1 MSPEAGGRSDK
12 FGNEF
17 ENRCLVKYL
26 LRLVREQLSAIIV
39 EPLGSEGE
47 GVEFVTV
54 DLSGNKTY
62 YQCKSGNV
70 GKDKWTPADL
80 NRHKV
85 FLHSKN
91 HIEREKGNRY
101 VFLSPLH
108 YDGLDTLCKKAK
120 SNSSTEEFCE
130 YQVKSSGKYRILF
143 RQCAKYYNLDKDNHK
158 ELKEL
163 IYILANC
170 EFDVEPYSVEALA
183 DLNDQVA
190 ALFTGNSNSTRLLL
204 EHIAVDRYRFGQT
217 LNAADVIEYMQENDV
232 YLRSYM
238 YSESVA
244 SRIEELNETYWGEFQ
259 AINGSLIH
267 RTETDAAIAALEAGR
282 SIVIHGRA
290 GVGKSGCVEE
300 IRRYLKE
307 KHTLFLGIKLDKKIP
322 STSADK
328 FGEDLGLPQSPV
340 ICLSGLAA
348 GKQCVLILDQ
358 LDSLRWTNVHS
369 SDALDV
375 CKELLRQTL
384 GVNGYENGRVSI
396 ILVSRTFDL
405 ENDNGLRSLLSCSR
419 GGRGIEWA
427 DICVNEFEP
436 QEVRN
441 IVGQGYAYMPKRM
454 QRLLSAPAVL
464 YVWQRL
470 NDQDRKNNYR
480 TVYDLLRAWWNDT
493 LDCCE
498 KAGVRKN
505 DVIEC
510 RDFIVGKMSATG
522 RFYLPD
528 ALLID
533 MDSAVSAL
541 VSSGMLVRDNHIISF
556 VHQSFLDYF
565 ISYDA
570 IKQICSGKSI
580 VDVIGSQ
587 EKQTPHQR
595 YRVLLALQ
603 NLMDSDSGLFL
614 AQCRDLL
621 GSEDIRYYYKCTA
634 FEVIGQCQNPDTQML
649 GFVEQYYKRLEWCKY
664 VAQTVYYGHPAF
676 VTRMKLGEGE
686 SWLDDKHAMLLRSIG
701 EADPDFV
708 TAALRPYA
716 FESEETDSKIHRMLC
731 IDPSKDSERMFEF
744 RLELL
749 RKTPALLNNF
759 YSLSNVI
766 KSGSVRGVQLLSIAL
781 QNHDIINSANCYM
794 GTDEEKN
801 AFARKNCV
809 KIAAFI
815 FPEICRQSAGC
826 TVEESYFYLY
836 GDDRRRWVNKEYNNG
851 FERDCVEITKTAFEE
866 LAVKYP
872 QNAIAIINGTGNN
885 DNEVEHEIVMHTLFS
900 LPESCADYV
909 INWLMEDFEH
919 RVFVYTE
926 NEYDHLASAKKIIS
940 KFTITCSDELFN
952 TLETKIYYW
961 KDSLSRMLNIYKSRL
976 SRNEIKD
983 SPPEYFAFWG
993 HFQRE
998 MLPKLDERR
1007 ISTKGRELL
1016 AVLNRKDGM
1025 GEMPYY
1031 GRGKIESGIVSSP
1044 VDGHTSRLSDKNW
1057 LEIVSTPNEK
1067 MNKRWSSPTVEAS
1080 HFTFASSMYSQAKLE
1095 PARFAR
1101 LSLQFP
1107 DNCYSG
1113 YVSHVLCAIHNFNAG
1128 AEKPT
1133 DELIIKIV
1141 EKFGYLDE
1149 TNVAIEIA
1157 RLMENRS
1164 DIRWLDKTLD
1174 RLSDLALNHIDDEPE
1189 SKDLTA
1195 ASAHELLT
1203 QSINCVRGCAIH
1215 AISRLIW
1222 ANEELQDRFMPV
1234 VEKACDDDNDAVRF
1248 ALGSCIRAYYNEKRD
1263 FSIEILKNLIDKD
1276 LRIIGYQHVPQILFW
1291 EYENEPDYYRG
1302 LALKAVNSGN
1312 SDLQELGAE
1321 ILCAVSILYKDESAF
1336 YHVLNKKFSERQEN
1350 KICHQAIK
1358 LIAEPGCYA
1367 KSAAII
1373 QHFIETSENDITAF
1387 HMLFHDERIDI
1398 RKDKQLLLA
1407 LIKSKHFSRLAY
1419 EFMDFLDSMREEEI
1433 CEYAEAVEAISVSP
1447 PLYADHY
1454 MTDTEITKLA
1464 HCVLRIYDKAAGDS
1478 HLTEIC
1484 LNVWDNLFMHNENC
1498 IRKIS
1503 EQIDNML

>member
-17 ENRCLVKYL
+17 ENRCLVNYL
-26 LRLVREQLSAIIV
+26 LRLVREQLSAIII
-39 EPLGSEGE
+39 EPLGPEGE

-54 DLSGNKTY
+54 DLSGSKTY
-62 YQCKSGNV
+62 YQCKSVNSGQN
-70 GKDKWTPADL
+70 KWNPSDL
-80 NRHKV
+80 NKYAVFSQSKV
-85 FLHSKN
+85 
-91 HIEREKGNRY
+91 HIMREAGSRY
-101 VFLSPLH
+101 VFLSPLP
-108 YDGLDTLCKKAK
+108 YDGLDSLCQKAK
-120 SNSSTEEFCE
+120 SNSSADEFCQ
-130 YQVKSSGKYRILF
+130 YQLTSKKYREMF
-143 RQCAKYYNLDKDNHK
+143 DKCARYYQLNKNDPD

-163 IYILANC
+163 LHILAHC
-170 EFDVEPYSVEALA
+170 EFNLEPYNNEALE
-183 DLNDQVA
+183 DLNNQVA
-190 ALFTGNSNSTRLLL
+190 ALFTGNSNSARLLL

-217 LNAADVIEYMQENDV
+217 LNTADVIEYMRENGV

-238 YSESVA
+238 QNESVA
-244 SRIEELNETYWGEFQ
+244 SRIEELNETYWGEFK
-259 AINGSLIH
+259 AINGRLIH
-267 RTETDAAIAALEAGR
+267 RTETDEAIAALEAGR
-282 SIVIHGRA
+282 SIVIQGRA

-307 KHTLFLGIKLDKKIP
+307 KHMLFLGIKLDKKIP

-358 LDSLRWTNVHS
+358 LDSLRWTNAHS

-375 CKELLRQTL
+375 CKELLRQAL
-384 GVNGYENGRVSI
+384 GVNGYENGRVSV

-405 ENDNGLRSLLSCSR
+405 ENDNGLKSLFTYSYS
-419 GGRGIEWA
+419 GKEIEWV
-427 DICVNEFEP
+427 DICVKELEP
-436 QEVRN
+436 SEAGAV
-441 IVGQGYAYMPKRM
+441 VGANYAYMPRRM
-454 QRLLSAPAVL
+454 QQLLTVPAAL
-464 YVWQRL
+464 YVWQSL
-470 NDQDRKNNYR
+470 SSQDRKNNYR
-480 TVYDLLRAWWNDT
+480 TVFDLMRAWWHNI
-493 LDCCE
+493 LERCE
-498 KAGVRKN
+498 KTGAVAA
-505 DVIEC
+505 DVVEC
-510 RDFIVGKMSATG
+510 KDYIVSKMSTIG
-522 RFYLPD
+522 RLALPD
-528 ALLID
+528 VMFID
-533 MDSAVSAL
+533 KESAVSIL
-541 VSSGMLVRDNHIISF
+541 VSSGLLVRENRLITF
-556 VHQSFLDYF
+556 AHQSFLDFF

-570 IKQICSGKSI
+570 IKQIYSGKSI

-587 EKQTPHQR
+587 ERQTPHQR
-595 YRVLLALQ
+595 YRVLLTLQ

-614 AQCRDLL
+614 AQCRNLL
-621 GSEDIRYYYKCTA
+621 GSEYIRYYYKCTA

-649 GFVEQYYKRLEWCKY
+649 GFVEQYYKRPEWCKY

-701 EADPDFV
+701 EADSDFG
-708 TAALRPYA
+708 TEALRPYA
-716 FESEETDSKIHRMLC
+716 FESEETDSKIYKMLC
-731 IDPSKDSERMFEF
+731 IDPSKDSEKMFEF

-749 RKTPALLNNF
+749 RKIPALLNNF
-759 YSLSNVI
+759 YSLSHAI
-766 KSGSVRGVQLLSIAL
+766 KSGSERGVQLLSIAL
-781 QNHDIINSANCYM
+781 QNHYEINSANCFM

-801 AFARKNCV
+801 TFARKNCA
-809 KIAAFI
+809 KIAEFI
-815 FPEICRQSAGC
+815 FPEICRQSADC
-826 TVEESYFYLY
+826 TVEEPYYYLY
-836 GDDRRRWVNKEYNNG
+836 GDDRRCWVNKEYNNS

-866 LAVKYP
+866 LAAKCP
-872 QNAIAIINGTGNN
+872 QNAITVINGMGNYV
-885 DNEVEHEIVMHTLFS
+885 NEIEHELVMHMLFS
-900 LPESCADYV
+900 LPENCADYV
-909 INWLMEDFEH
+909 INWLLDDFEH

-926 NEYDHLASAKKIIS
+926 NEYDHLACVKKIIS
-940 KFTITCSDELFN
+940 KFAATCSDELFN
-952 TLETKIYYW
+952 VLEAEIYYW
-961 KDSLSRMLNIYKSRL
+961 KDSLSRMINIYKSRL
-976 SRNEIKD
+976 SRNKIKD

-998 MLPKLDERR
+998 MLPELDERR
-1007 ISTKGRELL
+1007 ISSKGRELL

-1067 MNKRWSSPTVEAS
+1067 MNKRWSSTMVEAS
-1080 HFTFASSMYSQAKLE
+1080 HFTFASSMYSQAKIE

-1107 DNCYSG
+1107 ENCYSG
-1113 YVSHVLCAIHNFNAG
+1113 YVSHVLCAIHNSNAG
-1128 AEKPT
+1128 AEQPT
-1133 DELIIKIV
+1133 DGLIIKIV
-1141 EKFGYLDE
+1141 ERFGNLNE
-1149 TNVAIEIA
+1149 TNVAMEIA
-1157 RLMENRS
+1157 RLMESRP
-1164 DIRWLDKTLD
+1164 DIHWPGKTLD

-1189 SKDLTA
+1189 PKDLTT

-1248 ALGSCIRAYYNEKRD
+1248 ALGSCVRAYYNEKRD
-1263 FSIEILKNLIDKD
+1263 FSIGLLRNLIDKD
-1276 LRIIGYQHVPQILFW
+1276 FRILCYPDMSQILLW
-1291 EYENEPDYYRG
+1291 EYKNDPDYYRD
-1302 LALKAVNSGN
+1302 LMLKAVNSDN
-1312 SDLQELGAE
+1312 SDSQELGAE
-1321 ILCAVSILYKDESAF
+1321 LLCAVSILYEDELAF
-1336 YHVLNKKFSERQEN
+1336 HTVLSRQFSKEQEN

-1358 LIAEPGCYA
+1358 LITEPRCNA
-1367 KSAAII
+1367 KSSAII
-1373 QHFIETSENDITAF
+1373 RHFIETSENDITAF
-1387 HMLFHDERIDI
+1387 HLLFHDERIDI
-1398 RKDKQLLLA
+1398 RKDKQLLMA
-1407 LIKSKHFSRLAY
+1407 LIKSKHFSGLAY
-1419 EFMDFLDSMREEEI
+1419 EFMDFLDSIREEDI
-1433 CEYAEAVEAISVSP
+1433 CEYAEAIEAISVSP
-1447 PLYADHY
+1447 SLYADNY